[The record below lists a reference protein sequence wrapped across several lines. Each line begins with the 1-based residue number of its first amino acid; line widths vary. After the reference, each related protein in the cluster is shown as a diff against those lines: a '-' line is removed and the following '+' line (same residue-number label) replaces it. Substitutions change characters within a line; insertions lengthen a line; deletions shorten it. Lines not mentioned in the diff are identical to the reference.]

1 MLQLT
6 IIGHLGGEAV
16 VNEVSGKKV
25 INFSVAHSESYKDA
39 QGQKNTRTTW
49 VKCSLW
55 RDAGASTEIARYLL
69 KGTQVMVQGVPTVNV
84 YTNNQNITVGEIKL
98 KVQTVELLGKA
109 ENNQTNTQA
118 PGANTPAASNFT
130 NAQPQQNTTD
140 AGTANPPAD
149 LFVDDLPF

>member
-39 QGQKNTRTTW
+39 QGNKASRTTW
-49 VKCSLW
+49 VKCAFW
-55 RDAGASTEIARYLL
+55 REQAQSTEIAKYLP
-69 KGTQVMVQGVPTVNV
+69 KGTQVMVQGVPSVET
-84 YTNNQNITVGEIKL
+84 YINQDNKAIGVMKL
-98 KVQTVELLGKA
+98 RVDKVQLLGKA
-109 ENNQTNTQA
+109 ETNQPNNQA

-130 NAQPQQNTTD
+130 NAQPQVNTND
-140 AGTANPPAD
+140 AGENYTAPQT
-149 LFVDDLPF
+149 DDLPF